1 MTEFQNQHI
10 VVTGAT
16 SGIGRAT
23 AVRLAGEGAKVI
35 VTGRNPERLAE
46 VAGVEGITVLEND
59 SADPD
64 GAAALRA
71 AVDEVFEGRIDGMFL
86 NAGLGAFQP
95 IESVDAAEVA
105 RQFDTNVRG
114 PLLQLGALS
123 SAIAYGG
130 SVVFNTSVVN
140 DVGMPNSGVY
150 SATKGAVRS
159 AMKVFANELAPRQIR
174 VNAVSPGP
182 IDTGFFGTTGLTA
195 EEIEGFATQILA
207 QVPLGRFGTADE
219 VAAAVAFLLSSK
231 ASYITGTELVVDGGM
246 S

>member
-1 MTEFQNQHI
+1 M
-10 VVTGAT
+10 
-16 SGIGRAT
+16 SRASPCS
-23 AVRLAGEGAKVI
+23 K
-35 VTGRNPERLAE
+35 
-46 VAGVEGITVLEND
+46 ND
-59 SADPD
+59 SSDPD

-71 AVDEVFEGRIDGMFL
+71 AVDEIFEGRIDGVFL
-86 NAGLGAFQP
+86 NAGLGRFQP

-123 SAIAYGG
+123 SAIADGG

-159 AMKVFANELAPRQIR
+159 AMKVFANELAPRQMPCQR
-174 VNAVSPGP
+174 SLAGPDRHRLLRCDWPHRRGDRRLRRARSSPKYRSAGSGP
-182 IDTGFFGTTGLTA
+182 PTKS
-195 EEIEGFATQILA
+195 
-207 QVPLGRFGTADE
+207 P
-219 VAAAVAFLLSSK
+219 AAVAFLLSSK

>member
-1 MTEFQNQHI
+1 MTSFQNQNI

-23 AVRLAGEGAKVI
+23 AARLAAEGANVI
-35 VTGRNPERLAE
+35 ATGRNAERLAE
-46 VAGVEGITVLEND
+46 VGSIDGITVLEND
-59 SADPD
+59 AADP
-64 GAAALRA
+64 ASVEALRT
-71 AVDEVFEGRIDGMFL
+71 AVDEVFEGRIDGVFL

-95 IESVDAAEVA
+95 IEYVDADEVA
-105 RQFDTNVRG
+105 RQFDINVRG

-123 SAIAYGG
+123 SAISEGG

-159 AMKVFANELAPRQIR
+159 AMKVFSNELAPRQIR

-182 IDTGFFGTTGLTA
+182 IDTGFFGATGLSA
-195 EEIEGFATQILA
+195 EEIEGFATQILS
-207 QVPLGRFGTADE
+207 QVPLGRFGAPDE
-219 VAAAVAFLLSSK
+219 VAAAVTFLLSSES
-231 ASYITGTELVVDGGM
+231 SYITGTELVVDGGM